1 MNNDENYHRQVL
13 KTERFLLFK
22 INRKL
27 PRRYM
32 KITAIT
38 KNTEHQIPAPV
49 EAVFDKVFELSVDK
63 LEISRINMI
72 IVNKSINDANTNVH
86 GYGHD

>member
-1 MNNDENYHRQVL
+1 
-13 KTERFLLFK
+13 
-22 INRKL
+22 
-27 PRRYM
+27 M
-32 KITAIT
+32 KIIAII
-38 KNTEHQIPAPV
+38 KNNEHQIPAPV

-86 GYGHD
+86 GYGHDRRQSISFGGNRRWR